1 MLHIIYNQEETREE
15 LMKKNICIVC
25 ISLFMGLSML
35 SGCTKQEEP
44 TEVVWYI
51 KDGDQDWIP
60 RDQCYKELSI
70 ERIDAFNERVK
81 ELGENIKLV
90 IKTYPGTSNPN
101 DKDVTVRKQKLQNIL
116 EKDPNIDVIQFDN
129 AFLSELEPLDT
140 YLETEQGRELAQQVS
155 QKRLDTLKVDG
166 SLYHFPLSLFPLE
179 TLKLNFM
186 ESYYMEH
193 KEELDPLLQSPK
205 DLLTY
210 FLQHYELQEGQ
221 LLAQR
226 FYLYSL
232 INASYVSIPS
242 TPFYVRRADNKVIN
256 PYREDDIL
264 EYMKLFSE
272 LRYQGFTGKGLSD
285 EEFLEIIRSNSFV
298 FSSSIGFPKKY
309 DITREGVI
317 TLDIGEWQ
325 YCYTSGFS
333 ILKSSDQKD
342 AAFTLMKIMNT
353 DKESANILQYGVNP
367 KKDADGKVVS
377 SAHMPSGTWNKL
389 GNNMISD
396 QAQGEPDHKQEYFR
410 SEEENADI
418 REQKFP
424 IVWNF
429 TGIEEQ
435 VDILNN
441 LPDID
446 YRVNEGL
453 ANSYTMETT
462 TDEFMKKIEQIAI
475 QLEEAGADEVM
486 EQLQKQ
492 VDAWVK

>member
-1 MLHIIYNQEETREE
+1 
-15 LMKKNICIVC
+15 MKKKVNSLLL
-25 ISLFMGLSML
+25 ISIFMMFIL

-51 KDGDQDWIP
+51 EDGNQDWIP
-60 RDQCYKELSI
+60 RDQCYEELSI

-90 IKTYPGTSNPN
+90 IKTYPITTDTSRR
-101 DKDVTVRKQKLQNIL
+101 DVTVRKQKLQTIR

-129 AFLSELEPLDT
+129 ALLSELEPLDT
-140 YLETEQGRELAQQVS
+140 YLETEQGKELAQQVS

-166 SLYHFPLSLFPLE
+166 SLYHFPLSLFPIE
-179 TLKLNFM
+179 TLKLYFM

-210 FLQHYELQEGQ
+210 FLNHYELQEGQ
-221 LLAQR
+221 LLAHG
-226 FYLYSL
+226 FNLSAL
-232 INASYVSIPS
+232 IYDSYESIPS

-256 PYREDDIL
+256 PYREDYIL
-264 EYMKLFSE
+264 EFMRLFSE
-272 LRYQGFTGKGLSD
+272 LRFQGFTGKGLSD
-285 EEFLEIIRSNSFV
+285 EELHEISKSNSFV
-298 FSSSIGFPKKY
+298 FFSGAGFPKKY

-317 TLDIGEWQ
+317 SFDIGEWQ
-325 YCYTSGFS
+325 YCYTGGFS

-342 AAFTLMKIMNT
+342 AAFTLMKIINT

-367 KKDADGKVVS
+367 KKDAEGKVIS
-377 SAHMPSGTWNKL
+377 SAHKSYGSWNQL

-410 SEEENADI
+410 REEENADI
-418 REQKFP
+418 REQEFP
-424 IVWNF
+424 IVWDF

-446 YRVNEGL
+446 YRVNEIL
-453 ANSYTMETT
+453 AGSRESEIT